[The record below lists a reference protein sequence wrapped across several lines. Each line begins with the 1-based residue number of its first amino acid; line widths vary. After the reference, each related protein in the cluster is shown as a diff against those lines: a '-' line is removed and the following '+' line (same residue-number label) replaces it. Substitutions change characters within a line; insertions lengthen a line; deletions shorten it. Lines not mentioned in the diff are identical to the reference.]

1 MRVTQNGIKRQYLRN
16 SNSALDRMNSI
27 NNRILTERKFM
38 RASDDSTAAA
48 NAMIIRKS
56 LSNLDMYEDNL
67 KKVQALYNSAE
78 SHLSTLTSTVS
89 KTITQVIYG
98 INGDKSQ
105 TERNIIAGELE
116 QFAEQ
121 MRTELNEVY
130 ADRRIFGGTN
140 NNDISFDF
148 DDKTRQVTYNGVPV
162 SAELIETVDASGNKS
177 YSFGFKDKV
186 VSPIVYD
193 ENKVQKDQT
202 TKPTPDPTPGN
213 PDIPPTIKLPAGV
226 DSALTAQQQAD
237 LAAGRLKGSDLYPGS
252 QPIYIDVGIG
262 IKYEYAPGG
271 DQSTAKVNP
280 DTAMNITLNGVEMT
294 GYGTD
299 KDGDSRN
306 IIQLAYDAAEAMRN
320 GDVATCNRLID
331 KLHSAEEQVLISITD
346 FGAKS
351 ESIEFHLT
359 KIDNDRYNL
368 QVQQK
373 DIEAA
378 DLTKEI
384 TDFKSAQAAYNAT
397 LQMGSS
403 VIPQSI
409 FDFIR

>member
-1 MRVTQNGIKRQYLRN
+1 MRVTQSGIKRQYLRN
-16 SNSALDRMNSI
+16 SNSALERMNSI

-140 NNDISFDF
+140 NNDVSFTF
-148 DDKTRQVTYNGVPV
+148 DTATRQVSYNGVPV
-162 SAELIETVDASGNKS
+162 SAEIIEKDDGSGGTT
-177 YSFGFKDKV
+177 YSFGFKDSV
-186 VSPIVYD
+186 VSPITYD
-193 ENKVQKDQT
+193 DDGNAVT
-202 TKPTPDPTPGN
+202 PTP
-213 PDIPPTIKLPAGV
+213 KLPAEV
-226 DSALTAQQQAD
+226 SDTLTADQIKDYQE
-237 LAAGRLKGSDLYPGS
+237 GRLKSYDLYPGS
-252 QPIYIDVGIG
+252 QPIYVDVGIG
-262 IKYEYAPGG
+262 IKYDFETDAATG
-271 DQSTAKVNP
+271 DPKLDTAKVNP
-280 DTAMNITLNGVEMT
+280 DTAMNITLNGGDMT
-294 GYGTD
+294 GCGTD
-299 KDGDSRN
+299 QDGDSLN

-320 GDVATCNRLID
+320 GDVKTCNRLID
-331 KLHSAEEQVLISITD
+331 KLHNAEEEVLISITE

-351 ESIEFHLT
+351 ESIDFHLT

-397 LQMGSS
+397 LQMGSN
-403 VIPQSI
+403 VIPNSI

>member
-1 MRVTQNGIKRQYLRN
+1 MRITQNGMKRQYLRN
-16 SNSALDRMNSI
+16 SNSALERMNSI

-140 NNDISFDF
+140 NNDVSFTF
-148 DDKTRQVTYNGVPV
+148 DTATRQVSYNGVPV
-162 SAELIETVDASGNKS
+162 SAEIIEKDDGSGGKT
-177 YSFGFKDKV
+177 YSFGFKDGV
-186 VSPIVYD
+186 VSPITYDDD
-193 ENKVQKDQT
+193 ENAVT
-202 TKPTPDPTPGN
+202 PTP
-213 PDIPPTIKLPAGV
+213 KLPADV
-226 DSALTAQQQAD
+226 SATLTAEQITD
-237 LAAGRLKGSDLYPGS
+237 YEEGRLKSYDLYPGS
-252 QPIYIDVGIG
+252 QPIYVDVGIG
-262 IKYEYAPGG
+262 IKYDFDDPN
-271 DQSTAKVNP
+271 DLTTAKVNP
-280 DTAMNITLNGVEMT
+280 DTAMNITLNGVDMT
-294 GYGTD
+294 GCGTD
-299 KDGDSRN
+299 QDGDSLN
-306 IIQLAYDAAEAMRN
+306 VIQLAYDAAEAMRN
-320 GDVATCNRLID
+320 GDVKTCNRLID
-331 KLHSAEEQVLISITD
+331 KLHSAEEQVLISITE

-351 ESIEFHLT
+351 ESINFHLT

-403 VIPQSI
+403 VIPNSI

>member
-1 MRVTQNGIKRQYLRN
+1 MRITQNGMKRQYLRN
-16 SNSALDRMNSI
+16 SNSALERMNSI

-140 NNDISFDF
+140 NNDVSFTF
-148 DDKTRQVTYNGVPV
+148 DTATRQVSYNGVPV
-162 SAELIETVDASGNKS
+162 SAEIIEKDDGSGGKT
-177 YSFGFKDKV
+177 YSFGFKDGV
-186 VSPIVYD
+186 VSPITYDDD
-193 ENKVQKDQT
+193 ENAVT
-202 TKPTPDPTPGN
+202 PTP
-213 PDIPPTIKLPAGV
+213 KLPADV
-226 DSALTAQQQAD
+226 SATLTAEQITD
-237 LAAGRLKGSDLYPGS
+237 YEEGRLKSYDLYPGS
-252 QPIYIDVGIG
+252 QPIYVDVGIG
-262 IKYEYAPGG
+262 IKYDYDDPN
-271 DQSTAKVNP
+271 DLTTAKVNP
-280 DTAMNITLNGVEMT
+280 DTAMNITLNGVDMT
-294 GYGTD
+294 GCGTD
-299 KDGDSRN
+299 QDGDSLN
-306 IIQLAYDAAEAMRN
+306 VIQLAYDAAEAMRN
-320 GDVATCNRLID
+320 GDVKTCNRLID
-331 KLHSAEEQVLISITD
+331 KLHSAEEQVLISITE

-351 ESIEFHLT
+351 ESINFHLT

-403 VIPQSI
+403 VIPNSI

>member
-1 MRVTQNGIKRQYLRN
+1 MRITQNGMKRQYLRN
-16 SNSALDRMNSI
+16 SNSALERMNSI

-140 NNDISFDF
+140 NNDVSFTF
-148 DDKTRQVTYNGVPV
+148 DTATRQVSYNGVPV
-162 SAELIETVDASGNKS
+162 SAEIIEKDDGSGGKT
-177 YSFGFKDKV
+177 YSFGFKDGV
-186 VSPIVYD
+186 VSPITYDDD
-193 ENKVQKDQT
+193 ENAVT
-202 TKPTPDPTPGN
+202 PTP
-213 PDIPPTIKLPAGV
+213 KLPADV
-226 DSALTAQQQAD
+226 SATLTAEQITD
-237 LAAGRLKGSDLYPGS
+237 YEEGRLKSYDLYPGS
-252 QPIYIDVGIG
+252 QPIYVDVGIG
-262 IKYEYAPGG
+262 IKYNFDDPN
-271 DQSTAKVNP
+271 DLTTAKVNP
-280 DTAMNITLNGVEMT
+280 DTAMNITLNGVDMT
-294 GYGTD
+294 GCGTD
-299 KDGDSRN
+299 QDGDSLN
-306 IIQLAYDAAEAMRN
+306 VIQLAYDAAEAMRN
-320 GDVATCNRLID
+320 GDVKTCNRLID
-331 KLHSAEEQVLISITD
+331 KLHSAEEQVLISITE

-351 ESIEFHLT
+351 ESINFHLT

-403 VIPQSI
+403 VIPNSI

>member
-1 MRVTQNGIKRQYLRN
+1 MRITQNGMKRQYLRN
-16 SNSALDRMNSI
+16 SNSALERMNSI

-105 TERNIIAGELE
+105 VERNIIAGELE

-140 NNDISFDF
+140 NNDVSFTF
-148 DDKTRQVTYNGVPV
+148 DTATRQVSYNGVPV
-162 SAELIETVDASGNKS
+162 SAEIIEKDDGSGGKT
-177 YSFGFKDKV
+177 YSFGFKDGV
-186 VSPIVYD
+186 VSPITYDDD
-193 ENKVQKDQT
+193 ENAVT
-202 TKPTPDPTPGN
+202 PTP
-213 PDIPPTIKLPAGV
+213 KLPADV
-226 DSALTAQQQAD
+226 SATLTAEQITD
-237 LAAGRLKGSDLYPGS
+237 YEEGRLKSYDLYPGS
-252 QPIYIDVGIG
+252 QPIYVDVGIG
-262 IKYEYAPGG
+262 IKYNFDDPN
-271 DQSTAKVNP
+271 DLTTAKVNP
-280 DTAMNITLNGVEMT
+280 DTAMNITLNGVDMT
-294 GYGTD
+294 GCGTD
-299 KDGDSRN
+299 QDGDSLN

-320 GDVATCNRLID
+320 GDVKTCNRLID
-331 KLHSAEEQVLISITD
+331 KLHNAEEEVLISITE

-351 ESIEFHLT
+351 ESINFHLT

-403 VIPQSI
+403 IIPNSI

>member
-1 MRVTQNGIKRQYLRN
+1 MRITQNGMKRQYLRN
-16 SNSALDRMNSI
+16 SNSALERMNSI

-140 NNDISFDF
+140 NNDVSFTF
-148 DDKTRQVTYNGVPV
+148 DTATRQVSYNGVPV
-162 SAELIETVDASGNKS
+162 SAEIIEKDDGSGGKT
-177 YSFGFKDKV
+177 YSFGFKDGV
-186 VSPIVYD
+186 VSPITYDDD
-193 ENKVQKDQT
+193 ENAVI
-202 TKPTPDPTPGN
+202 PTP
-213 PDIPPTIKLPAGV
+213 KLPADV
-226 DSALTAQQQAD
+226 SATLTADQITD
-237 LAAGRLKGSDLYPGS
+237 YEEGRLKSYDLYPGS
-252 QPIYIDVGIG
+252 QPIYVDVGIG
-262 IKYEYAPGG
+262 IKYDFDDPN
-271 DQSTAKVNP
+271 DLTTAKVNP
-280 DTAMNITLNGVEMT
+280 DTAMNITLNGVDMT
-294 GYGTD
+294 GCGTD
-299 KDGDSRN
+299 QDGDSLN
-306 IIQLAYDAAEAMRN
+306 VIQLAYDAAEAMKN
-320 GDVATCNRLID
+320 GDVKTCNRLID
-331 KLHSAEEQVLISITD
+331 KLHSAEEQVLISITE

-351 ESIEFHLT
+351 ESINFHLT

-403 VIPQSI
+403 VIPNSI

>member
-1 MRVTQNGIKRQYLRN
+1 MRITQNGMKRQYLRN
-16 SNSALDRMNSI
+16 SNSALERMNSI

-140 NNDISFDF
+140 NNDVSFTF
-148 DDKTRQVTYNGVPV
+148 DTATRQVSYNGVPV
-162 SAELIETVDASGNKS
+162 SAEIIEKDDGSGGKT
-177 YSFGFKDKV
+177 YSFGFKDGV
-186 VSPIVYD
+186 VSPITYDDD
-193 ENKVQKDQT
+193 ENAVI
-202 TKPTPDPTPGN
+202 PTP
-213 PDIPPTIKLPAGV
+213 KLPADV
-226 DSALTAQQQAD
+226 SATLTAEQITD
-237 LAAGRLKGSDLYPGS
+237 YEEGRLKSYDLYPGS
-252 QPIYIDVGIG
+252 QPIYVDVGIG
-262 IKYEYAPGG
+262 IKYDFDDPN
-271 DQSTAKVNP
+271 DLTTAKVNP
-280 DTAMNITLNGVEMT
+280 DTAMNITLNGVDMT
-294 GYGTD
+294 GCGTD
-299 KDGDSRN
+299 QDGDSLN
-306 IIQLAYDAAEAMRN
+306 VIQLAYDAAEAMKN
-320 GDVATCNRLID
+320 GDVKTCNRLID
-331 KLHSAEEQVLISITD
+331 KLHSAEEQVLISITE

-351 ESIEFHLT
+351 ESINFHLT

-403 VIPQSI
+403 VIPNSI

>member
-1 MRVTQNGIKRQYLRN
+1 MRITQNGMKRQYLRN
-16 SNSALDRMNSI
+16 SNSALERMNSI

-105 TERNIIAGELE
+105 VERNIIAGELE

-140 NNDISFDF
+140 NNDVSFTF
-148 DDKTRQVTYNGVPV
+148 DTATRQVSYNGVPV
-162 SAELIETVDASGNKS
+162 SAEIIEKDDGSGGKT
-177 YSFGFKDKV
+177 YSFGFKDGV
-186 VSPIVYD
+186 VSPITYDDD
-193 ENKVQKDQT
+193 ENAVT
-202 TKPTPDPTPGN
+202 PTP
-213 PDIPPTIKLPAGV
+213 KLPADV
-226 DSALTAQQQAD
+226 SATLTAEQITD
-237 LAAGRLKGSDLYPGS
+237 YEEGRLKSCDLYPGS
-252 QPIYIDVGIG
+252 QPIYVDVGIG
-262 IKYEYAPGG
+262 IKYDFDDPN
-271 DQSTAKVNP
+271 DLTTAKVNP
-280 DTAMNITLNGVEMT
+280 DTAMNITLNGVDMT
-294 GYGTD
+294 GCGTD
-299 KDGDSRN
+299 QDGDSLN
-306 IIQLAYDAAEAMRN
+306 VIQLAYDAAEAMRN
-320 GDVATCNRLID
+320 GDVKTCNRLID
-331 KLHSAEEQVLISITD
+331 KLHSAEEQVLISITE

-351 ESIEFHLT
+351 ESINFHLT

-403 VIPQSI
+403 VIPNSI

>member
-1 MRVTQNGIKRQYLRN
+1 MRITQNGMKRQYLRN
-16 SNSALDRMNSI
+16 SNSALERMNSI

-140 NNDISFDF
+140 NNDVSFTF
-148 DDKTRQVTYNGVPV
+148 DTATRQVSYNGVPV
-162 SAELIETVDASGNKS
+162 SAEIIEKDDGSGGKT
-177 YSFGFKDKV
+177 YSFGFKDGV
-186 VSPIVYD
+186 VSPITYDDD
-193 ENKVQKDQT
+193 ENAVT
-202 TKPTPDPTPGN
+202 PTP
-213 PDIPPTIKLPAGV
+213 KLPADV
-226 DSALTAQQQAD
+226 SATLTAEQITD
-237 LAAGRLKGSDLYPGS
+237 YEEGRLKSYDLYPGS
-252 QPIYIDVGIG
+252 QPIYVDVGIG
-262 IKYEYAPGG
+262 IKYDFDDPN
-271 DQSTAKVNP
+271 DLTTAKVNP
-280 DTAMNITLNGVEMT
+280 DTAMNITLNGVDMT
-294 GYGTD
+294 GCGTD
-299 KDGDSRN
+299 QDGDSLN
-306 IIQLAYDAAEAMRN
+306 VIQLAYDAAEAMRN
-320 GDVATCNRLID
+320 GDVKTCNRLID
-331 KLHSAEEQVLISITD
+331 KLHNAEEQVLISITE
-346 FGAKS
+346 FGTKS
-351 ESIEFHLT
+351 ESINFHLT

-403 VIPQSI
+403 VIPNSI

>member
-1 MRVTQNGIKRQYLRN
+1 MRITQNGMKRQYLRN
-16 SNSALDRMNSI
+16 SNSALERMNSI

-140 NNDISFDF
+140 NNDVSFTF
-148 DDKTRQVTYNGVPV
+148 DTATRQVSYNGVPV
-162 SAELIETVDASGNKS
+162 SAEIIEKDDGSGGKT
-177 YSFGFKDKV
+177 YSFGFKDGV
-186 VSPIVYD
+186 VSPITYDDD
-193 ENKVQKDQT
+193 ENAVT
-202 TKPTPDPTPGN
+202 PTP
-213 PDIPPTIKLPAGV
+213 KLPADV
-226 DSALTAQQQAD
+226 SATLTAEQITD
-237 LAAGRLKGSDLYPGS
+237 YEEGRLKSYDLYPGS
-252 QPIYIDVGIG
+252 QPIYVDVGIG
-262 IKYEYAPGG
+262 IKYDYDDPN
-271 DQSTAKVNP
+271 DLTTAKVNP
-280 DTAMNITLNGVEMT
+280 DTAMNITLNGVDMT
-294 GYGTD
+294 GCGTD
-299 KDGDSRN
+299 ADGDSRN

-320 GDVATCNRLID
+320 GDVKTCNRLID
-331 KLHSAEEQVLISITD
+331 KLHSAEEEVLISITD

-351 ESIEFHLT
+351 ESINFHLT

-397 LQMGSS
+397 LQMGSN
-403 VIPQSI
+403 VIPNSI

>member
-1 MRVTQNGIKRQYLRN
+1 MRITQNGMKRQYLRN
-16 SNSALDRMNSI
+16 SNSALERMNSI

-140 NNDISFDF
+140 NNDVSFTF
-148 DDKTRQVTYNGVPV
+148 DTATRQVSYNGVPV
-162 SAELIETVDASGNKS
+162 SAEIIEKDDGSGGKT
-177 YSFGFKDKV
+177 YSFGFKDGV
-186 VSPIVYD
+186 VSPITYDDD
-193 ENKVQKDQT
+193 ENAVT
-202 TKPTPDPTPGN
+202 PTP
-213 PDIPPTIKLPAGV
+213 KLPADV
-226 DSALTAQQQAD
+226 SATLTAEQITD
-237 LAAGRLKGSDLYPGS
+237 YEEGRLKSYDLYPGS
-252 QPIYIDVGIG
+252 QPIYVDVGIG
-262 IKYEYAPGG
+262 IKYDFDDPN
-271 DQSTAKVNP
+271 DLTTAKVNP
-280 DTAMNITLNGVEMT
+280 DTAMNITLNGVDMT
-294 GYGTD
+294 GCGTD
-299 KDGDSRN
+299 QDGDSLN
-306 IIQLAYDAAEAMRN
+306 VIQLAYDAAEAMRN
-320 GDVATCNRLID
+320 GDVKTCNRLID
-331 KLHSAEEQVLISITD
+331 KLHNAEEQVLISITE

-351 ESIEFHLT
+351 ESINFHLT

-403 VIPQSI
+403 VIPNSI

>member
-1 MRVTQNGIKRQYLRN
+1 MRITQNGMKRQYLRN
-16 SNSALDRMNSI
+16 SNSALERMNSI

-140 NNDISFDF
+140 NNDVSFTF
-148 DDKTRQVTYNGVPV
+148 DTATRQVSYNGVPV
-162 SAELIETVDASGNKS
+162 SAEIIEKDDGSGGKT
-177 YSFGFKDKV
+177 YSFGFKDGV
-186 VSPIVYD
+186 VSPITYDDD
-193 ENKVQKDQT
+193 ENAVI
-202 TKPTPDPTPGN
+202 PTP
-213 PDIPPTIKLPAGV
+213 KLPADV
-226 DSALTAQQQAD
+226 SATLTADQITD
-237 LAAGRLKGSDLYPGS
+237 YEEGRLKSYDLYPGS
-252 QPIYIDVGIG
+252 QPIYVDVGIG
-262 IKYEYAPGG
+262 IKYDFDDPN
-271 DQSTAKVNP
+271 DLTTAKVNP
-280 DTAMNITLNGVEMT
+280 DTAMNITLNGVDMT
-294 GYGTD
+294 GCGTD
-299 KDGDSRN
+299 QDGDSLN
-306 IIQLAYDAAEAMRN
+306 VIQLAYDAAEAMRN
-320 GDVATCNRLID
+320 GDVKTCNRLID
-331 KLHSAEEQVLISITD
+331 KLHNAEEEVLISITE

-351 ESIEFHLT
+351 ESINFHLT

-403 VIPQSI
+403 VIPNSI

>member
-1 MRVTQNGIKRQYLRN
+1 MRITQNGMKRQYLRN
-16 SNSALDRMNSI
+16 SNSALERMNSI

-38 RASDDSTAAA
+38 RASDDSTGAA

-140 NNDISFDF
+140 NNDVSFTF
-148 DDKTRQVTYNGVPV
+148 DTATRQVSYNGVPV
-162 SAELIETVDASGNKS
+162 SAEIIEKDDGSGGKT
-177 YSFGFKDKV
+177 YSFGFKDGV
-186 VSPIVYD
+186 VSPITYDDD
-193 ENKVQKDQT
+193 ENAVI
-202 TKPTPDPTPGN
+202 PTP
-213 PDIPPTIKLPAGV
+213 KLPADV
-226 DSALTAQQQAD
+226 SATLTAEQITD
-237 LAAGRLKGSDLYPGS
+237 YEEGRLKSYDLYPGS
-252 QPIYIDVGIG
+252 QPIYVDVGIG
-262 IKYEYAPGG
+262 IKYDFDDPN
-271 DQSTAKVNP
+271 DLTTAKVNP
-280 DTAMNITLNGVEMT
+280 DTAMNITLNGVDMT
-294 GYGTD
+294 GCGTD
-299 KDGDSRN
+299 QDGDSLN
-306 IIQLAYDAAEAMRN
+306 VIQLAYDAAEAMRN
-320 GDVATCNRLID
+320 GDVKTCNRLID
-331 KLHSAEEQVLISITD
+331 KLHSAEEQVLISITE

-351 ESIEFHLT
+351 ESINFHLT

-403 VIPQSI
+403 VIPNSI

>member
-1 MRVTQNGIKRQYLRN
+1 MRITQNGMKRQYLRN
-16 SNSALDRMNSI
+16 SNSALERMNSI

-140 NNDISFDF
+140 NNDVSFTF
-148 DDKTRQVTYNGVPV
+148 DTATRQVSYNGVPV
-162 SAELIETVDASGNKS
+162 SAEIIEKDDGSGGKT
-177 YSFGFKDKV
+177 YSFGFKDGV
-186 VSPIVYD
+186 VSPITYDDD
-193 ENKVQKDQT
+193 ENAVT
-202 TKPTPDPTPGN
+202 PTP
-213 PDIPPTIKLPAGV
+213 KLPADV
-226 DSALTAQQQAD
+226 SATLTAEQITD
-237 LAAGRLKGSDLYPGS
+237 YEEGRLKSYDLYPGS
-252 QPIYIDVGIG
+252 QPIYVDVGIG
-262 IKYEYAPGG
+262 IKYDFDDPN
-271 DQSTAKVNP
+271 DLTTAKVNP
-280 DTAMNITLNGVEMT
+280 DTAMNITLNGVDMT
-294 GYGTD
+294 GCGTD
-299 KDGDSRN
+299 QDGDSLN
-306 IIQLAYDAAEAMRN
+306 VIQLAYDAAEAMRN
-320 GDVATCNRLID
+320 GDVKTCNRLID
-331 KLHSAEEQVLISITD
+331 KLHNAEEEVLISITE

-351 ESIEFHLT
+351 ESINFHLT

-403 VIPQSI
+403 VIPNSI

>member
-1 MRVTQNGIKRQYLRN
+1 MRITQNGMKRQYLRN
-16 SNSALDRMNSI
+16 SNSALERMNSI

-140 NNDISFDF
+140 NNDVSFTF
-148 DDKTRQVTYNGVPV
+148 DTATRQVSYNGVPV
-162 SAELIETVDASGNKS
+162 SAEIIEKDDGSGGKT
-177 YSFGFKDKV
+177 YSFGFKDGV
-186 VSPIVYD
+186 VSPITYDDD
-193 ENKVQKDQT
+193 ENAVI
-202 TKPTPDPTPGN
+202 PTP
-213 PDIPPTIKLPAGV
+213 KLPADV
-226 DSALTAQQQAD
+226 SATLTAEQITD
-237 LAAGRLKGSDLYPGS
+237 YEEGRLKSYDLYPGS
-252 QPIYIDVGIG
+252 QPIYVDVGIG
-262 IKYEYAPGG
+262 IKYDFDDPN
-271 DQSTAKVNP
+271 DLTTAKVNP
-280 DTAMNITLNGVEMT
+280 DTAMNITLNGVDMT
-294 GYGTD
+294 GCGTD
-299 KDGDSRN
+299 QDGDSLN
-306 IIQLAYDAAEAMRN
+306 VIQLAYDAAEAMRN
-320 GDVATCNRLID
+320 GDVKTCNRLID
-331 KLHSAEEQVLISITD
+331 KLHSAEEQVLISITE

-351 ESIEFHLT
+351 ESINFHLT

-403 VIPQSI
+403 VIPNSI

>member
-1 MRVTQNGIKRQYLRN
+1 MRITQNGMKRQYLRN
-16 SNSALDRMNSI
+16 SNSALERMNSI

-140 NNDISFDF
+140 NNDVSFTF
-148 DDKTRQVTYNGVPV
+148 DTATRQVSYNGVPV
-162 SAELIETVDASGNKS
+162 SAEIIEKDDGSGGKT
-177 YSFGFKDKV
+177 YSFGFKDGV
-186 VSPIVYD
+186 VSPITYDDD
-193 ENKVQKDQT
+193 ENAVT
-202 TKPTPDPTPGN
+202 PTPT
-213 PDIPPTIKLPAGV
+213 LPADV
-226 DSALTAQQQAD
+226 SATLTAEQITD
-237 LAAGRLKGSDLYPGS
+237 YEEGRLKSYDLYPGS
-252 QPIYIDVGIG
+252 QPIYVDVGIG
-262 IKYEYAPGG
+262 IKYDFDDPN
-271 DQSTAKVNP
+271 DLTTAKVNP
-280 DTAMNITLNGVEMT
+280 DTAMNITLNGVDMT
-294 GYGTD
+294 GCGTD
-299 KDGDSRN
+299 QDGDSLN
-306 IIQLAYDAAEAMRN
+306 VIQLAYDAAEAMRN
-320 GDVATCNRLID
+320 GDVKTCNRLID
-331 KLHSAEEQVLISITD
+331 KLHSAEEQVLISITE

-351 ESIEFHLT
+351 ESINFHLT

-403 VIPQSI
+403 VIPNSI

>member
-1 MRVTQNGIKRQYLRN
+1 MRITQNGMKRQYLRN
-16 SNSALDRMNSI
+16 SNSALERMNSI

-140 NNDISFDF
+140 NNDVSFTF
-148 DDKTRQVTYNGVPV
+148 DTATRQVSYNGVPV
-162 SAELIETVDASGNKS
+162 SAEIIEKDDGSGGKT
-177 YSFGFKDKV
+177 YSFGFKDGV
-186 VSPIVYD
+186 VSPITYDDD
-193 ENKVQKDQT
+193 ENAVT
-202 TKPTPDPTPGN
+202 PTP
-213 PDIPPTIKLPAGV
+213 KLPADV
-226 DSALTAQQQAD
+226 SATLTAEQITD
-237 LAAGRLKGSDLYPGS
+237 YEEGRLKSYDLYPGS
-252 QPIYIDVGIG
+252 QPIYVDVGIG
-262 IKYEYAPGG
+262 IKYDYDDPN
-271 DQSTAKVNP
+271 DLTTAKVNP
-280 DTAMNITLNGVEMT
+280 DTAMNITLNGVDMT
-294 GYGTD
+294 GCGTD
-299 KDGDSRN
+299 QDGDSLN
-306 IIQLAYDAAEAMRN
+306 VIQLAYDAAEAMKN
-320 GDVATCNRLID
+320 GDVKTCNRLID
-331 KLHSAEEQVLISITD
+331 KLHSAEEQVLISITE

-351 ESIEFHLT
+351 ESINFHLT

-403 VIPQSI
+403 VIPNSI

>member
-1 MRVTQNGIKRQYLRN
+1 MRITQNGMKRQYLRN
-16 SNSALDRMNSI
+16 SNSALERMNSI

-140 NNDISFDF
+140 NNDVSFTF
-148 DDKTRQVTYNGVPV
+148 DTATRQVSYNGVPV
-162 SAELIETVDASGNKS
+162 SAEIIEKDDGSGGKT
-177 YSFGFKDKV
+177 YSFGFKDGV
-186 VSPIVYD
+186 VSPITYDDD
-193 ENKVQKDQT
+193 ENAVT
-202 TKPTPDPTPGN
+202 PTP
-213 PDIPPTIKLPAGV
+213 KLPADV
-226 DSALTAQQQAD
+226 SATLTAEQITD
-237 LAAGRLKGSDLYPGS
+237 YEEGRLKSYDLYPGS
-252 QPIYIDVGIG
+252 QPIYVDVGIG
-262 IKYEYAPGG
+262 IKYDFDDPN
-271 DQSTAKVNP
+271 DLTTAKVNP
-280 DTAMNITLNGVEMT
+280 DTAMNIALNGVDMT
-294 GYGTD
+294 GCGTD
-299 KDGDSRN
+299 QDGDSLN
-306 IIQLAYDAAEAMRN
+306 VIQLAYDAAEAMRN
-320 GDVATCNRLID
+320 GDVKTCNRLID
-331 KLHSAEEQVLISITD
+331 KLHNAEEEVLISITE

-351 ESIEFHLT
+351 ESINFHLT

-403 VIPQSI
+403 VIPNSI

>member
-1 MRVTQNGIKRQYLRN
+1 MRITQNGMKRQYLRN
-16 SNSALDRMNSI
+16 SNSALERMNSI

-140 NNDISFDF
+140 NNDVSFTF
-148 DDKTRQVTYNGVPV
+148 DTATRQVSYNGVPV
-162 SAELIETVDASGNKS
+162 SAEIIEKDDGSGGKT
-177 YSFGFKDKV
+177 YSFGFKDGV
-186 VSPIVYD
+186 VSPITYDDD
-193 ENKVQKDQT
+193 ENAVI
-202 TKPTPDPTPGN
+202 PTP
-213 PDIPPTIKLPAGV
+213 KLPADV
-226 DSALTAQQQAD
+226 SATLTAEQITD
-237 LAAGRLKGSDLYPGS
+237 YEEGRLKSYDLYPGS
-252 QPIYIDVGIG
+252 QPIYVDVGIG
-262 IKYEYAPGG
+262 IKYDYDDPN
-271 DQSTAKVNP
+271 DLTTAKVNP
-280 DTAMNITLNGVEMT
+280 DTAMNITLNGVDMT
-294 GYGTD
+294 GCGTD
-299 KDGDSRN
+299 QDGDSLN
-306 IIQLAYDAAEAMRN
+306 VIQLAYDAAEAMRN
-320 GDVATCNRLID
+320 GDVKTCNRLID
-331 KLHSAEEQVLISITD
+331 KLHSAEEQVLISITE

-351 ESIEFHLT
+351 ESINFHLT

-403 VIPQSI
+403 VIPNSI

>member
-1 MRVTQNGIKRQYLRN
+1 MRITQNGMKRQYLRN
-16 SNSALDRMNSI
+16 SNSALERMNAI

-105 TERNIIAGELE
+105 VERNIIAGELE

-140 NNDISFDF
+140 NNDVSFTF
-148 DDKTRQVTYNGVPV
+148 DTATRQVSYNGVPV
-162 SAELIETVDASGNKS
+162 SAEIIVTDDGSGTKS
-177 YSFGFKDKV
+177 YKFGIKDTV
-186 VSPIVYD
+186 VSPITYD
-193 ENKVQKDQT
+193 DDKNPVT
-202 TKPTPDPTPGN
+202 PTP
-213 PDIPPTIKLPAGV
+213 KLPAGV
-226 DSALTAQQQAD
+226 SETLTAEQIKD
-237 LAAGRLKGSDLYPGS
+237 FEEGRLKSYDLYPGS

-262 IKYEYAPGG
+262 IKYNFETDAVTGEPKP
-271 DQSTAKVNP
+271 DTAKVNP
-280 DTAMNITLNGVEMT
+280 DTAMNIALNGADMT
-294 GYGTD
+294 GCGTD
-299 KDGDSRN
+299 KDGDSLN

-320 GDVATCNRLID
+320 GDVKTCNRLID
-331 KLHSAEEQVLISITD
+331 KLHNAEEEVLISITE

-351 ESIEFHLT
+351 ESIDFHLT

-384 TDFKSAQAAYNAT
+384 TDLKSAQAAYNAT

-403 VIPQSI
+403 IIPQSI

>member
-1 MRVTQNGIKRQYLRN
+1 MRVTQSGIKRQYLRN
-16 SNSALDRMNSI
+16 SNSALERMNSI

-140 NNDISFDF
+140 NNDVSFTF
-148 DDKTRQVTYNGVPV
+148 DTATRQVSYNGVPV
-162 SAELIETVDASGNKS
+162 SAEIIEKDDGSGGKT
-177 YSFGFKDKV
+177 YSFGFKDGV
-186 VSPIVYD
+186 VSPITYDDD
-193 ENKVQKDQT
+193 ENAVT
-202 TKPTPDPTPGN
+202 PTP
-213 PDIPPTIKLPAGV
+213 KLPADV
-226 DSALTAQQQAD
+226 SATLTAEQITD
-237 LAAGRLKGSDLYPGS
+237 YEEGRLKSYDLYPGS
-252 QPIYIDVGIG
+252 QPIYVDVGIG
-262 IKYEYAPGG
+262 IKYDFDDPN
-271 DQSTAKVNP
+271 DLTTAKVNP
-280 DTAMNITLNGVEMT
+280 DTAMNIALNGVDMT
-294 GYGTD
+294 GCGTD
-299 KDGDSRN
+299 QDGDSLN
-306 IIQLAYDAAEAMRN
+306 VIQLAYDAAEAMRN
-320 GDVATCNRLID
+320 GDVKTCNRLID
-331 KLHSAEEQVLISITD
+331 KLHSAEEQVLISITE

-351 ESIEFHLT
+351 ESINFHLT

-403 VIPQSI
+403 VIPNSI

>member
-1 MRVTQNGIKRQYLRN
+1 MRITQNGMKRQYLRN
-16 SNSALDRMNSI
+16 SNSALERMNSI

-140 NNDISFDF
+140 NNDVSFTF
-148 DDKTRQVTYNGVPV
+148 DTATRQVSYNGVPV
-162 SAELIETVDASGNKS
+162 SAEIIEKDDGSGGKT
-177 YSFGFKDKV
+177 YSFGFKDGV
-186 VSPIVYD
+186 VSPITYDDD
-193 ENKVQKDQT
+193 ENAVI
-202 TKPTPDPTPGN
+202 PTP
-213 PDIPPTIKLPAGV
+213 KLPADV
-226 DSALTAQQQAD
+226 SATLTADQITD
-237 LAAGRLKGSDLYPGS
+237 YEEGRLKSYDLYPGS
-252 QPIYIDVGIG
+252 QPIYVDVGIG
-262 IKYEYAPGG
+262 IKYDFDDPN
-271 DQSTAKVNP
+271 DLTTAKVNP
-280 DTAMNITLNGVEMT
+280 DTAMNITLNGVDMT
-294 GYGTD
+294 GCGTD
-299 KDGDSRN
+299 QDGDSLN
-306 IIQLAYDAAEAMRN
+306 VIQLAYDAAEAMRN
-320 GDVATCNRLID
+320 GDVKTCNRLID
-331 KLHSAEEQVLISITD
+331 KLHSAEEQVLISITE

-351 ESIEFHLT
+351 ESINFHLT

-403 VIPQSI
+403 VIPNSI

>member
-1 MRVTQNGIKRQYLRN
+1 MRITQNGMKRQYLRN
-16 SNSALDRMNSI
+16 SNSALERMNSI

-140 NNDISFDF
+140 NNDVSFTF
-148 DDKTRQVTYNGVPV
+148 DTATRQVSYNGVPV
-162 SAELIETVDASGNKS
+162 SAEIIEKDDGSGGKT
-177 YSFGFKDKV
+177 YSFGFKDGV
-186 VSPIVYD
+186 VSPITYDDD
-193 ENKVQKDQT
+193 ENAVT
-202 TKPTPDPTPGN
+202 PTP
-213 PDIPPTIKLPAGV
+213 KLPADV
-226 DSALTAQQQAD
+226 SATLTAEQITD
-237 LAAGRLKGSDLYPGS
+237 YEEGRLKSYDLYPGS
-252 QPIYIDVGIG
+252 QPIYVDVGIG
-262 IKYEYAPGG
+262 IKYDFDDPN
-271 DQSTAKVNP
+271 DLTTAKVNP
-280 DTAMNITLNGVEMT
+280 DTAMNITLNGVDMT
-294 GYGTD
+294 GCGTD
-299 KDGDSRN
+299 QDGDSLN
-306 IIQLAYDAAEAMRN
+306 VIQLAYDAAEAMKN
-320 GDVATCNRLID
+320 GDVKTCNRLID
-331 KLHSAEEQVLISITD
+331 KLHSAEEQVLISITE

-351 ESIEFHLT
+351 ESINFHLT

-403 VIPQSI
+403 VIPNSI

>member
-1 MRVTQNGIKRQYLRN
+1 MRITQNGMKRQYLRN
-16 SNSALDRMNSI
+16 SNSALERMNSI

-140 NNDISFDF
+140 NNDVSFTF
-148 DDKTRQVTYNGVPV
+148 DTATRQVSYNGVPV
-162 SAELIETVDASGNKS
+162 SAEIIEKDDGSGGKT
-177 YSFGFKDKV
+177 YSFGFKDGV
-186 VSPIVYD
+186 VSPITYDDD
-193 ENKVQKDQT
+193 ENAVI
-202 TKPTPDPTPGN
+202 PTP
-213 PDIPPTIKLPAGV
+213 KLPADV
-226 DSALTAQQQAD
+226 SATLTAEQITD
-237 LAAGRLKGSDLYPGS
+237 YEEGRLKSYDLYPGS
-252 QPIYIDVGIG
+252 QPIYVDVGIG
-262 IKYEYAPGG
+262 IKYDFDDPN
-271 DQSTAKVNP
+271 DLTTAKVNP
-280 DTAMNITLNGVEMT
+280 DTAMNITLNGVDMT
-294 GYGTD
+294 GCGTD
-299 KDGDSRN
+299 QDGDSLN
-306 IIQLAYDAAEAMRN
+306 VIQLAYDAAEAMRN
-320 GDVATCNRLID
+320 GDVKTCNRLID
-331 KLHSAEEQVLISITD
+331 KLHNAEEEVLISITE

-351 ESIEFHLT
+351 ESINFHLT

-403 VIPQSI
+403 VIPNSI